1 MTYLKPRWPLLV
13 IVTIFAVIG
22 VFGFGS
28 LGVWQIKRLA
38 WKTDL
43 IERVDARVHAPAVSA
58 PSAPEWANISRE
70 GSEYL
75 HVTMNGTFLNDDEVQ
90 VYTPTDW
97 GPGYWVLTPLQR
109 DDGSIVIV
117 NRGLIS
123 EEYKSPTSRPA
134 PEGPQVVNGLLRI
147 TEDKGWLFS
156 QPNQPEI
163 DKWHLRDVKA
173 IAAAKGLTNVA
184 PYFVDQELLD
194 PTAWPRGGQ
203 TVLSF
208 RNSHLSYALTWFA
221 LTLFVAGAWGF
232 VVYTEFRR
240 RPENDE

>member
-1 MTYLKPRWPLLV
+1 MTYLKPRWPRLV
-13 IVTIFAVIG
+13 IVTIIAVIG
-22 VFGFGS
+22 VVGFAN
-28 LGVWQIKRLA
+28 LGIWQVQRLA
-38 WKTDL
+38 WKKDL
-43 IERVDARVHAPAVSA
+43 MERVETRVHAPPVEAPHATGWPTVS
-58 PSAPEWANISRE
+58 RD
-70 GSEYL
+70 GTEYL
-75 HVTMNGTFLNDDEVQ
+75 HVTMSGTFLNNDEVQ

-97 GPGYWVLTPLQR
+97 GPGYWILTPLQR

-117 NRGLIS
+117 NRGLVAL
-123 EEYKSPTSRPA
+123 EHKSPSTRTA
-134 PEGPQVVNGLLRI
+134 PEGPQTVNGLLRI

-156 QPNQPEI
+156 QPNEPTK
-163 DKWHLRDVKA
+163 DKWHLRDVQA

-194 PTAWPRGGQ
+194 PDVWPRGGQ

-221 LTLFVAGAWGF
+221 LSLFVAGAWGL

-240 RPENDE
+240 RPEKED